1 MVDQTFR
8 DADSSK
14 TVEIVEEHGSFLLV
28 RAASGFAVVE
38 RRNGRIYPM
47 APGEREGVPMT
58 GEAMAILLGDQ
69 GCLPET
75 EARRLFDALS
85 ERGER
90 LAQSLR

>member
-1 MVDQTFR
+1 MSDDPAPAF
-8 DADSSK
+8 D
-14 TVEIVEEHGSFLLV
+14 IVEEHGSFLLV
-28 RAASGFAVVE
+28 RAALGFAVVE

-58 GEAMAILLGDQ
+58 GEAMAILLADQ

-75 EARRLFDALS
+75 EARRLFDELS

-90 LAQSLR
+90 LGQSLR